1 MNENVM
7 RFTKNTIPY
16 FDTSMS
22 QIYLGDTFKLLRN
35 TRRISI
41 DMIFA
46 GPPYFLSN
54 NGITCKS
61 GQMVSVNK
69 ADWDKG
75 MLSAKDKHKFNRR
88 WIHACYRVLKI
99 NGTSFF
105 NKKAG
110 YILAGL
116 KK

>member
-16 FDTSMS
+16 FETSMS

-35 TRRISI
+35 TKRDSKYHIY
-41 DMIFA
+41 A
-46 GPPYFLSN
+46 VPPYFLSN

-75 MLSAKDKHKFNRR
+75 MLSVKDKHKFNRR
-88 WIHACYRVLKI
+88 RIHVCYRVLKI

-105 NKKAG
+105 NKKPAK
-110 YILAGL
+110 I
-116 KK
+116 